1 MENNVKENKTLNRK
15 QWTIIYSLIAIISF
29 ILVIIL
35 TSIFITSKI
44 KNDSL
49 QSKYNEVY
57 NDYIDVEEESKLKN
71 DSNYQEA
78 VIKDNQDIKDPTYEV
93 FSKKI

>member
-1 MENNVKENKTLNRK
+1 MENNNKENKTLNRK

-35 TSIFITSKI
+35 TSVFISSKI

-49 QSKYNEVY
+49 QSKYNQVY
-57 NDYIDVEEESKLKN
+57 NDYVDVEEESKIKN
-71 DSNYQEA
+71 DSNYQDA

-93 FSKKI
+93 FSKNI